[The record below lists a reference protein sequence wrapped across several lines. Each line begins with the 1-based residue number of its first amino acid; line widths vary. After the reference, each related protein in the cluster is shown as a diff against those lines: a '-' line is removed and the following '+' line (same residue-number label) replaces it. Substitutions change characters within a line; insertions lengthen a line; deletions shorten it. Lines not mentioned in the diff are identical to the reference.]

1 MLVSTFLNK
10 HISLSFYLAPMI
22 QFDKISYSTSEEAGT
37 LNVVLMRTGDL
48 RSASSVRCYTR
59 FMSAE
64 VERDFKE
71 RADTDDSLIVF
82 NSGENR
88 KLCPV
93 AIIDDVVFEGREKF
107 RLKLGSVDKDSRIG
121 ERNATVVT
129 IEDLGDSECC

>member
-1 MLVSTFLNK
+1 MV
-10 HISLSFYLAPMI
+10 
-22 QFDKISYSTSEEAGT
+22 QFDKISYSTKEEAGI

-48 RSASSVRCYTR
+48 SSTSSVRCYTR
-59 FMSAE
+59 YMTAE
-64 VERDFKE
+64 VEQDFKE
-71 RADTDDSLIVF
+71 RSDTDDSLVVF

-121 ERNATVVT
+121 ERNATVIT
-129 IEDLGDSECC
+129 IVDLEDSE

>member
-1 MLVSTFLNK
+1 
-10 HISLSFYLAPMI
+10 MI
-22 QFDKISYSTSEEAGT
+22 QFDKISYTTSEEAGT
-37 LNVVLMRTGDL
+37 LNVVLLRTGDL

-59 FMSAE
+59 YMTAA

-107 RLKLGSVDKDSRIG
+107 RLKLGSVEKGSRIG

-129 IEDLGDSECC
+129 IEDLEDSEYC